1 MTRKEKRKKKKNAA
15 NRYVSDGETWEMK
28 QNEVKKIET
37 VVLSLVVPVP
47 ELAHANNRGL
57 DYEALK
63 AMTKLNSLLK

>member
-1 MTRKEKRKKKKNAA
+1 MTRKEKRKKKNDAA

-47 ELAHANNRGL
+47 EVAHGNNPGL
-57 DYEALK
+57 DYEAAK